1 MRFLQAGHVESNV
14 CQEMWQLPQSSQVSR
29 SQTHIRG
36 QPC

>member
-1 MRFLQAGHVESNV
+1 MRFLQAVLVERNV
-14 CQEMWQLPQSSQVSR
+14 CQEMWQLPQSFQVSR